1 MVHQHFRLAA
11 SLTVSD
17 NIVLGHRGAGWLRT
31 SPGVIDSR
39 VTELA
44 RRYRMPVDPG
54 ARVWQLSVGEQ
65 QRVEILK
72 ALYRGARILILDEP
86 TSLLTPQESEN
97 LFETLRLMSAEGR
110 TVIFI
115 SHKLEEVMAVSSRV
129 TVLRRGRV
137 VGSVLTTGTNPRDLA
152 RMMVGRA
159 VVFTQKKEGPAQV
172 EREVILQLRGVSAL
186 GDLGTVAL
194 RDVDL
199 SVHAG
204 EIVGVAGVAGN
215 GQRELAE
222 VISGMRRLTAGS
234 VVVGGKP
241 MRPGDP
247 LAAIRRGVSHV
258 PEDRMGTGVAPSL
271 SIADNLVL
279 KAYRRAPISTRGF
292 LRAGRIRT
300 NAMDL
305 MRRFNI

>member
-1 MVHQHFRLAA
+1 M
-11 SLTVSD
+11 
-17 NIVLGHRGAGWLRT
+17 G
-31 SPGVIDSR
+31 
-39 VTELA
+39 
-44 RRYRMPVDPG
+44 
-54 ARVWQLSVGEQ
+54 
-65 QRVEILK
+65 
-72 ALYRGARILILDEP
+72 
-86 TSLLTPQESEN
+86 
-97 LFETLRLMSAEGR
+97 AEGR

-115 SHKLEEVMAVSSRV
+115 SHKLEEVMAVSSRL

-152 RMMVGRA
+152 RMMVGRD
-159 VVFTQKKEGPAQV
+159 VVVTQKKEGPAQV

-194 RDVDL
+194 RDIDL

-222 VISGMRRLTAGS
+222 VISGMRRLTTGA
-234 VVVGGKP
+234 VVVAGKSL
-241 MRPGDP
+241 RPGDP

-279 KAYRRAPISTRGF
+279 KAYRRAPNSPPGF
-292 LRAGRIRT
+292 FPPRRNPT
-300 NAMDL
+300 NASGFIC
-305 MRRFNI
+305 RFNITAPGAQTPTPRPSRGNA